1 MSTNKIA
8 RGLRNNNPLNI
19 IKSKSQA
26 WLGETHLGGETRF
39 CQFSS
44 MQYGLRAA
52 LKILRTY
59 YNKHGCTTIRQIIC
73 RWAPETENQVEAYI
87 KTVCRITQM
96 GADVPLPPM
105 KPETKIVWC
114 ELVLAMASV
123 ECGLSADDRDTLRY
137 SVAKGWNM
145 LY

>member
-1 MSTNKIA
+1 MSTKKQA

-19 IKSKSQA
+19 IKSKTQT
-26 WLGETHLGGETRF
+26 WLGETNLGGETRF

-44 MQYGLRAA
+44 MQYGFRAA
-52 LKILRTY
+52 LKLLRTY
-59 YNKHGCTTIRQIIC
+59 YSKYGCITIRQIIC

-105 KPETKIVWC
+105 KAETKIVWC
-114 ELVLAMASV
+114 ELVLAMATV

-145 LY
+145 LF

>member
-1 MSTNKIA
+1 MKQV

-19 IKSKSQA
+19 IRSKSQV
-26 WLGETHLGGETRF
+26 WLGETNLGGESRF

-52 LKILRTY
+52 LKLLRTY
-59 YNKHGCTTIRQIIC
+59 YNKHGCITIRQIIC

-87 KTVCRITQM
+87 KTVCKITQM

-105 KPETKIVWC
+105 KSETKIVWR

>member
-1 MSTNKIA
+1 
-8 RGLRNNNPLNI
+8 
-19 IKSKSQA
+19 
-26 WLGETHLGGETRF
+26 
-39 CQFSS
+39 
-44 MQYGLRAA
+44 MQYGFRAA
-52 LKILRTY
+52 LKLLRTY
-59 YNKHGCTTIRQIIC
+59 YTKYGCITIRQIIC

-105 KPETKIVWC
+105 KSETKIVWC